1 MKAAFLLVLLVAAV
15 AAEEAV
21 PLFSLDNFNDPEAL
35 RAIATAQEPTYT
47 LCDANAAYPFAVE
60 NLLVQPTYT
69 LCDANAA
76 YPFAVE
82 NLLVQPTYTLCDANA
97 AYPFAVENLLV
108 QPTYT
113 LCDANAAYP
122 FAVENLLVQP
132 FPLQKG
138 KPATMILVGRAA
150 STINLKQI
158 KVTTKVQTVS
168 INTRYISEA
177 GKSLTGTA
185 RLSVDVT
192 IPSYAPAGSYTI
204 QLDIQDIT
212 GAEATCLN
220 IPITLS

>member
-35 RAIATAQEPTYT
+35 RAIATAQE
-47 LCDANAAYPFAVE
+47 
-60 NLLVQPTYT
+60 
-69 LCDANAA
+69 
-76 YPFAVE
+76 
-82 NLLVQPTYTLCDANA
+82 
-97 AYPFAVENLLV
+97 
-108 QPTYT
+108 PTYT